1 MSYDLFK
8 DYVPAISHNK
18 KKLMDSG
25 DDQWE
30 KKYLPFLINRNFS
43 NFQDSLM
50 QAQEMN
56 IHHTADHKMQFDFLL
71 NSIRPRK
78 RFAKWL
84 KASKVKDIEYVK
96 EFYGYNNEKA
106 KVALTILND
115 EQIATIKQKLEK
127 GGRNGRG

>member
-30 KKYLPFLINRNFS
+30 NKYLPFLINRNFS

-78 RFAKWL
+78 RFSKWH
-84 KASKVKDIEYVK
+84 KKTVHNDFETVKQY
-96 EFYGYNNEKA
+96 YGYNNKKTEQ
-106 KVALTILND
+106 ALAILTKD
-115 EQIATIKQKLEK
+115 QIGYIRESMNK
-127 GGRNGRG
+127 GG